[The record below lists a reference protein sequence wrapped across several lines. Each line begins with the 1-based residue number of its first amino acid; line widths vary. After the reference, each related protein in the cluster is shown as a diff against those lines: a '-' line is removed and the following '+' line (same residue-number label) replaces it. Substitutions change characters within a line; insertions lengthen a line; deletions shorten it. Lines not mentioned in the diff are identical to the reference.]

1 MESGHRHPGSIA
13 GSGVMTHEGKTES
26 NAATKAAQPVSA
38 ATLRRVVAGVR
49 GRSVFHEP
57 LQKYTSFRIGGP
69 ADVLVEPVDIDDVA
83 LLVRQATV
91 NRVRIF
97 VLGGTNLLIRDGGIR
112 GVVMSLSKLRVIR
125 EEPGH
130 VLYAEGGVGMPTLIG
145 YAIRRGLSGLE
156 WGAGIPGTVAGC
168 VVMNAGTRL
177 GEMKD
182 AVQAVRLVTPKGEV
196 AEIDA
201 SDIEFEYRHARL
213 PRGVVVGV
221 RLQLRAGV
229 RASIEKTVKDY
240 LQYRKETQPLAQAS
254 AGCVFRNPPRDSA
267 GRLVEA
273 AGLKGARVGDAQVS
287 EKHANF
293 MVNLGHARATDVLD
307 LIKKVRREVRRKTGV
322 SLDLELKV
330 VGEA

>member
-1 MESGHRHPGSIA
+1 MN
-13 GSGVMTHEGKTES
+13 HEGETKS
-26 NAATKAAQPVSA
+26 KAAAKGTQSVST

-49 GRSVFHEP
+49 GRSLFHEP
-57 LQKYTSFRIGGP
+57 LQKYTSFKIGGP

-83 LLVRQATV
+83 LLVKQATA
-91 NRVRIF
+91 NKVRIF

-112 GVVMSLSKLRVIR
+112 GVVMSLSKLRAIR

-145 YAIRRGLSGLE
+145 YAVRRGLSGVE

-182 AVQAVRLVTPKGEV
+182 SVKTVRLVTPKGDV

-221 RLQLRAGV
+221 RLQLHAGV
-229 RASIEKTVKDY
+229 RDTVEKTVKEY
-240 LQYRKETQPLAQAS
+240 LQYRKDTQPLALPS

-287 EKHANF
+287 DKHANF
-293 MVNLGHARATDVLD
+293 MVNVGHARAKDVLD

-322 SLDLELKV
+322 ALDLELKI